1 MSKIKIHKNEHPIFN
16 FLKQKNEMFL
26 FDTETTGLGTR
37 DEPAEMVELY
47 GIKYGL
53 KKDLQIKILER
64 LNKLC
69 TIEVIFNNYKKT
81 LKVHTTLDEKELKDY
96 ISNNGIRT
104 LDGNFFKI
112 KENTPF
118 ILDYKNNKES
128 LMFNSI
134 GDLVFLEEVD
144 KLYKSRKPIELGA
157 MVVHK
162 IIDKEKIEKTQYL
175 SLMDAYLEKYKDKEN
190 NAKLLTQLIEDFHIL
205 NKGKKILNEFEEKL
219 NDSKREDLK
228 IKYQEKI
235 SHIKSLLDASGTLE
249 SKKEKVFER
258 FLKEFGFRENTNQPY
273 FRDNQKEIDY
283 ISNLLNENII
293 RGHNVYNFDIK
304 KILEKNGL
312 DTIKN
317 PLVIDTMHFDIQLG
331 AKNVTNMDK
340 LIKNYLKKEL
350 KNLRT
355 EYKHLTNKIP
365 ESEEL
370 NTVNLIM
377 DKWFNNDLDKE
388 KVVDSIENLYD
399 DEIIIV
405 KEFFEKNKL
414 DNFENFNY
422 INKILTKKM
431 ERKTIHT
438 AKLDIELN
446 SFVIE
451 SQLKDY
457 VNKYGFEDV
466 LTEEK
471 VVKNLIDVEP
481 VEKIDEIEIKGYLG
495 LKSDFSKS
503 SSASASRIASKM
515 KELGLNKFA
524 LSDDI
529 FHNSYD
535 NYKDFSKKGVENINV
550 IEVIVKEYNIPVSII
565 LPNPKSLDILPII
578 NEMSIYK
585 EDLEIAIKELGIFV
599 AIPKALDKEF
609 NDKNVFVKVEPYSL
623 EEYENLNNKRV
634 LWINN
639 KYVENSNIEKGLN
652 YMKKTRF
659 NNVKTSPIEDN
670 NRINLDKNYQ
680 DGHIPTKE
688 ELLNIFPY
696 DNFKDIYENSNF
708 ILDNSKGFKPYR
720 QNVKPLPRTTRLVDG
735 LKENPETP
743 DEYKKLMYN
752 ELRKAWETR
761 EMMNVVK
768 KTAIKRYVENK
779 KNYYSYL
786 SNKQIKNL
794 TKENIREANRFINE
808 IDLGKLSSNKEKFYD
823 FIEEEINNNSEFAEY
838 VKEVKDEYT
847 ARIVYE
853 VETLGNFGNYETV
866 FNYYFQMRKIL
877 QTLEKNGIGHGP
889 GRGSAAGSMLAYMLG
904 ITEVDPIPF
913 NLLFERFMN
922 PERVS
927 EPDVDTDIP
936 YGENITKEYVIDIL
950 NKEFSLKDKELKKL
964 LVEENGFNE
973 KIVDTMIKRNYSNYA
988 TKIATKIKST
998 NKTILSNY
1006 LRTRGLPQM
1015 ALRNFLKEYNTDL
1028 SMEDNINIVNELNT
1042 PFLDSVKEDLE
1053 QLDDLL
1059 LSTGAHAGGVMIPNL
1074 PENALSLVVNGT
1086 SVFDK
1091 NIAEHE
1097 TKWDLLGLKSMVL
1110 YFKLRMK
1117 KEKSLKTNQVE
1128 ELNFNF
1134 NVLDDTNV
1142 FEVIQKG
1149 LNANI
1154 FQIESD
1160 GMKKMLKS
1168 LAPLDFETL
1177 IAALALYRPGPI
1189 EAGAV
1194 DAFIT
1199 NKYIDL
1205 QRKYKRQLDLVLDG
1219 EEIQPGKISNR
1230 LTDKR
1235 YEKIKDK
1242 KFKQLVSPRLFNDI
1256 MNATSYFDSKTFKDN
1271 IRNGLATIV
1280 QRVKDGEVFDK
1291 EELEELKV
1299 LERDFVKFYN
1309 ENNDIDESIKKTI
1322 EVASNLEKSI
1332 ISSDLY
1338 MDITKE
1344 TYGTIV
1350 YQEQIMSIATR
1361 ISGFTKGGSDL
1372 LRKAVAKQK
1381 YEDLIKIKPELVKG
1395 MYDKLDKIDNK
1406 DVKIE
1411 RNKEF
1416 ETVVNYKG
1424 KEINFFNSK
1433 FNVEN
1438 NKVVF
1443 NLTPDTKKLYEIY
1456 KSFGQEDADV
1466 KKLEEDLK
1474 NVSMEIKNNKDNSLM
1489 FELNSKKFK
1498 IQEELFNKMNKISD
1512 VVKPFIEKQFENIE
1526 IKDDEVKREKTFN
1539 KKVAEYLFDKI
1550 VGFGSY
1556 AFNKSHSA
1564 SYRLLT
1570 YDFAFHK
1577 HYYPEK
1583 FYALSLEDSSLESA
1597 QRIFREITNTDIN
1610 VKLMNVNKMNKDFDY
1625 DLKEKTITFSP
1636 MKIKSVKKQAII
1648 AIYEELKRN
1657 GEFKSLMDL
1666 KNRIPKSLLDK
1677 KSILQLGNSGVLD
1690 ELISPLTPKLFNEQF
1705 DNINSILDSKLEKNQ
1720 KEFKDEI
1727 KNKDSEKYL
1736 KLINKIKKNEI
1747 LQIQIAEYKNQADSL
1762 QKMFENDSIDK
1773 SETFTSEEDEQL
1785 VIGVRE
1791 EKTSGVD
1798 DEELIKQIKE
1808 NKDTLLELEKK
1819 LEFIPEEDIIFFNN
1833 FELKYSNE
1841 IKKTLKKDINIDEV
1855 IKELLSKIEIEEDVK
1870 TSKEFK
1876 EKIKNQENY
1885 TEEELNKVYMEVFAE
1900 YNFRKTVV
1908 NLDDKKIDRE
1918 DMVNFIDTYYEN
1930 VLKNLESKFPNDLN
1944 GIKKPDFYVGNTPKI
1959 LFLSEVLPIDY
1970 QNVDK
1975 VKLNDVEL
1983 IKEEKSFTDTNGK
1996 LINYVRFTDEDA
2008 NEYKVLKIDVE
2019 IDGEKTDKRVLQKKN
2034 GKVWETIDEN
2044 KNVVEIEF
2052 QNKILSYI
2060 DNMIKT
2066 SGNDNLTVDDFA
2078 IFSFY
2083 PTEKKKE
2090 VKAKVLK
2097 EPIYQLTL
2105 KKLLKDKNFE
2115 IPMMIVTGT
2124 EPIKKIKDIPS
2135 IKYNTD
2141 YYFPYTFNW
2150 LNTTEQK
2157 EKNLENS
2164 SLNITTVSFT
2174 EGAWNYSWSKDKV
2187 MVDKVNNINKGFL
2200 NIINNISGK
2209 EVDNK
2214 NVPVVSTEMNME

>member
-1 MSKIKIHKNEHPIFN
+1 MKKIKIHKNEHPIFH
-16 FLKQKNEMFL
+16 FLKQKNDLFL
-26 FDTETTGLGTR
+26 FDTETTGLGTI

-53 KKDLQIKILER
+53 KKDLSIKIIKNEEETTQVELY
-64 LNKLC
+64 
-69 TIEVIFNNYKKT
+69 FNNYKKILTFKNHDT
-81 LKVHTTLDEKELKDY
+81 LEMNENNILQELK
-96 ISNNGIRT
+96 NGGLKT
-104 LDGNFFKI
+104 NDGSLI
-112 KENTPF
+112 TIQENTPF
-118 ILDYKNNKES
+118 IFDKDKNK
-128 LMFNSI
+128 LLFNSI
-134 GDLVFLEEVD
+134 GDLVFKEEVD
-144 KLYKSRKPIELGA
+144 KLYKSKNPIEIGA

-162 IIDKEKIEKTQYL
+162 IIDKQLIEKNQYL
-175 SLMDAYLEKYKDKEN
+175 VLMEAYLEKYKNKES
-190 NAKLLTQLIEDFHIL
+190 KIDLLQSMINDFHVL
-205 NKGKKILNEFEEKL
+205 NKGKKFLTELEEKL
-219 NDSKREDLK
+219 KETKREDFK
-228 IKYQEKI
+228 KKYTEQIE
-235 SHIKSLLDASGTLE
+235 HVKSLLDEKGTLD
-249 SKKEKVFER
+249 SKKEKIFER
-258 FLKEFGFRENTNQPY
+258 FLAEFGFRENTNQPY
-273 FRDNQKEIDY
+273 FKDNQSEINY
-283 ISNLLNENII
+283 INNILNENVY
-293 RGHNVYNFDIK
+293 RGHNVYNFDVK
-304 KILEKNGL
+304 NILEKNGL
-312 DTIKN
+312 ETITN

-340 LIKNYLKKEL
+340 LIKVYLMKEIKGL
-350 KNLRT
+350 HT
-355 EYKHLTNKIP
+355 EFKSVLNKIKN
-365 ESEEL
+365 EQEV
-370 NTVNLIM
+370 NTISNILG
-377 DKWFNNDLDKE
+377 KLFEGDLDKE
-388 KVVDSIENLYD
+388 KVIDSIENLSN
-399 DEIIIV
+399 EEMNKV
-405 KEFFEKNKL
+405 KSIFEKNGL
-414 DNFENFNY
+414 DNFEDFNY
-422 INKILTKKM
+422 INNILTKKM

-451 SQLKDY
+451 SQLKEY
-457 VNKYGFEDV
+457 VNKHGFEDI

-471 VVKNLIDVEP
+471 VVKNLIEVEP
-481 VEKIDEIEIKGYLG
+481 VKNIDEIEIKGYLG
-495 LKSDFSKS
+495 LKSDFSKT
-503 SSASASRIASKM
+503 SSASTGRIVEKM
-515 KELGLNKFA
+515 KELGINKFA
-524 LSDDI
+524 LSDEI
-529 FHNSYD
+529 FHNAYD
-535 NYKDFSKKGVENINV
+535 NYKTLSKKGVENINTIEVKV
-550 IEVIVKEYNIPVSII
+550 IELDETVSII
-565 LPNPKSLDILPII
+565 LPNPKALDILPII
-578 NEMSIYK
+578 NEGKVYK
-585 EDLEIAIKELGIFV
+585 EDLEVAIKELGIFV
-599 AIPKALDKEF
+599 AIPKSLDKEF
-609 NDKNVFVKVEPYSL
+609 KNTNVFVKVEPYSL
-623 EEYENLNNKRV
+623 EDYSNITNKRV

-659 NNVKTSPIEDN
+659 NNIKTSPIEDN

-680 DGHIPTKE
+680 DGHIPNKE

-696 DNFKDIYENSNF
+696 EEFKDIYENSNF

-720 QNVKPLPRTTRLVDG
+720 RNVKPLPNTVRLVDG

-743 DEYKKLMYN
+743 EEYKNLMYS

-768 KTAIKRYVENK
+768 KTAIKRYVEDK
-779 KNYYSYL
+779 KKYYSYL

-794 TKENIREANRFINE
+794 KPNEIAEANKYINE
-808 IDLGKLSSNKEKFYD
+808 LDLGKLSSNKDRFYD
-823 FIEEEINNNSEFAEY
+823 FIENEIKTNPEFEKY
-838 VKEVKDEYT
+838 VKDTKDEYT

-904 ITEVDPIPF
+904 ITEVDPISF

-936 YGENITKEYVIDIL
+936 YGENITKEYVIDLL
-950 NKEFSLKDKELKKL
+950 NKEFSLSDKELKKL

-973 KIVDTMIKRNYSNYA
+973 KMVNIMIKRKYAKYA

-998 NKTILSNY
+998 DKTILSNY

-1028 SMEDNINIVNELNT
+1028 SMADNINNVKELNT
-1042 PFLDSVKEDLE
+1042 PFLDNVKEDLD
-1053 QLDDLL
+1053 QLNDLL

-1074 PENALSLVVNGT
+1074 PENVLTMVNNET
-1086 SVFDK
+1086 SIFDK
-1091 NIAEHE
+1091 NIREHE

-1117 KEKSLKTNQVE
+1117 KEKSLVTNDYE

-1134 NVLDDTNV
+1134 NVLDDANV

-1160 GMKKMLKS
+1160 GMKKMLKQ

-1205 QRKYKRQLDLVLDG
+1205 QRKYKRQLDLVLNGD
-1219 EEIQPGKISNR
+1219 EIKPGKLTNEI
-1230 LTDKR
+1230 TDKR
-1235 YEKIKDK
+1235 YDKIKDN
-1242 KFKQLVSPRLFNDI
+1242 KFKQLVNKSLFNDI

-1271 IRNGLATIV
+1271 IRKGLDTII
-1280 QRVKDGEVFDK
+1280 QRVKDGQEFEK
-1291 EELEELKV
+1291 EDLEELKV

-1309 ENNDIDESIKKTI
+1309 ESNNIEERVKKTI
-1322 EVASNLEKSI
+1322 DVASNLEKSI

-1372 LRKAVAKQK
+1372 LRKAVAKQN
-1381 YEDLIKIKPELVKG
+1381 YEALMSIKPELVKG
-1395 MYDKLDKIDNK
+1395 MYDKIDKIDNPK
-1406 DVKIE
+1406 VKVE

-1416 ETVVNYKG
+1416 ETVVTYEGN
-1424 KEINFFNSK
+1424 EINFFNSK

-1438 NKVVF
+1438 EKIVF
-1443 NLTPDTKKLYEIY
+1443 ELTTDNKKLYNIY
-1456 KSFGQEDADV
+1456 KSFGQEDA
-1466 KKLEEDLK
+1466 
-1474 NVSMEIKNNKDNSLM
+1474 EIKDLEIELSNISKEIKANKNDSLS

-1498 IQEELFNKMNKISD
+1498 IQDELFNKMNNISSI
-1512 VVKPFIEKQFENIE
+1512 VKPFIEKQFDNIK
-1526 IKDDEVKREKTFN
+1526 IKDSEVKREKTFN

-1577 HYYPEK
+1577 YYYPEK
-1583 FYALSLEDSSLESA
+1583 FYALSLEDSSLDSA
-1597 QRIFREITNTDIN
+1597 QRIFREIAGTDIN
-1610 VKLMNVNKMNKDFDY
+1610 VKLMKLNQLNKDFDY
-1625 DLKEKTITFSP
+1625 DLKDRSITFSP

-1648 AIYEELKRN
+1648 AIYEELKN
-1657 GEFKSLMDL
+1657 GEFTSLMDL
-1666 KNRIPKSLLDK
+1666 KNRIPKALLDK
-1677 KSILQLGNSGVLD
+1677 KSILQLGNSGVLN
-1690 ELISPLTPKLFNEQF
+1690 EQITPLTPKLFEEQF
-1705 DNINSILDSKLEKNQ
+1705 DRINSILDENSEKNQ
-1720 KEFKDEI
+1720 KEFKDTI
-1727 KNKDSEKYL
+1727 KNKNADKYL

-1747 LQIQIAEYKNQADSL
+1747 LQIQINDYTSQANNL
-1762 QKMFENDSIDK
+1762 QKMFEAGNVDK
-1773 SETFTSEEDEQL
+1773 TETFTSEEDEEL
-1785 VIGVRE
+1785 VLGVKNNSE
-1791 EKTSGVD
+1791 DNNKND
-1798 DEELIKQIKE
+1798 DELDKQIKE
-1808 NKDTLLELEKK
+1808 NETTLLELEKK
-1819 LEFIPEEDIIFFNN
+1819 LEYIPEEDIEFFNN
-1833 FELKYSNE
+1833 FEKQYSKE
-1841 IKKTLKKDINIDEV
+1841 ISTILKKDMDMETV
-1855 IKELLSKIEIEEDVK
+1855 VEKLLVKIEKEDDLK
-1870 TSKEFK
+1870 TSKQFK
-1876 EKIKNQENY
+1876 ERIKNQENY

-1900 YNFRKTVV
+1900 FNFRKTVV
-1908 NLDDKKIDRE
+1908 DLENKVMDKEQLTD
-1918 DMVNFIDTYYEN
+1918 FIDTYYDT
-1930 VLKNLESKFPNDLN
+1930 VLKNLEGKMPNDLN
-1944 GIKKPDFYVGNTPKI
+1944 GVKKPEFFVGKHPKI
-1959 LFLSEVLPIDY
+1959 LFLSEVLPMDY
-1970 QNVDK
+1970 QNIEK
-1975 VKLNDVEL
+1975 VTLNGVEL
-1983 IKEEKSFTDTNGK
+1983 IKEEKSFTDQNGK
-1996 LINYVRFTDEDA
+1996 VVNYVRFTDDKGK
-2008 NEYKVLKIDVE
+2008 EYKVLKVE
-2019 IDGEKTDKRVLQKKN
+2019 VEEDGVKVEKRVLQRKN
-2034 GKVWETIDEN
+2034 EKIWETLSDDN
-2044 KNVVEIEF
+2044 KVEIKF

-2060 DNMIKT
+2060 NTMVKEANN
-2066 SGNDNLTVDDFA
+2066 GLTVDDFA
-2078 IFSFY
+2078 IFSYY
-2083 PTEKKKE
+2083 PIDKKKE

-2097 EPIYQLTL
+2097 EPIFQLTL
-2105 KKLLKDKNFE
+2105 KKLLKEKNFE

-2157 EKNLENS
+2157 ERNAENS
-2164 SLNITTVSFT
+2164 NSHVTTVSFT
-2174 EGAWNYSWSKDKV
+2174 EGAWNYTWSTDKV
-2187 MVDKVNNINKGFL
+2187 MVEKVNTINKGFK

-2209 EVDNK
+2209 ETK
-2214 NVPVVSTEMNME
+2214 PSVSLSEQQELGN